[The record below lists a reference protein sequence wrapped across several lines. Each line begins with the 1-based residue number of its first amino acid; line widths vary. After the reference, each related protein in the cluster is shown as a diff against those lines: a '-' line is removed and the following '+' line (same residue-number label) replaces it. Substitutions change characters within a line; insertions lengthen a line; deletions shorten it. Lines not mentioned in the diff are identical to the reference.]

1 MIENKNRGQ
10 QEAKQVGFFL
20 YDDMDP
26 LDFAG
31 AFQVFASVNRIRPGA
46 MQTFTF
52 AFRLQP
58 IRCANGLIITP
69 ESSFVDVMKIDL
81 MIVPGGEGRR
91 VPMANPMIQSQL
103 RKLAN
108 QCEFII
114 GVSTGTLILAAA
126 GILRD
131 RQATTHWL
139 ALKELQERD
148 DLIPYYSSKIVRAG
162 RVLTCAGSSLAIDTS
177 IYIIQETYG
186 KHLADEVR
194 SLIEHQHAKVPMTVF

>member
-1 MIENKNRGQ
+1 MIEDTSIGQ
-10 QEAKQVGFFL
+10 QDVKQVGFFL
-20 YDDMDP
+20 YDDMNP

-31 AFQVFASVNRIRPGA
+31 AFQVFASVNRIRPGV

-52 AFRLQP
+52 ALRLQP
-58 IRCANGLIITP
+58 IRCVNGLIITP
-69 ESSFVDVMKIDL
+69 ESTFLDIIKIDL
-81 MIVPGGEGRR
+81 MIVPGGEGRK
-91 VPMANPMIQSQL
+91 VPMANPMIQRQL

-108 QCEFII
+108 QCEFVV

-126 GILRD
+126 GILRE

-148 DLIPYYSSKIVRAG
+148 DLIPYNSSKIVRAG
-162 RVLTCAGSSLAIDTS
+162 RILTCAGSSLAIATS

-194 SLIEHQHAKVPMTVF
+194 SLIEHQHAEVPMMAF

>member
-108 QCEFII
+108 QCEFIV
-114 GVSTGTLILAAA
+114 GVSTGTLILAAE
-126 GILRD
+126 GILRE

-162 RVLTCAGSSLAIDTS
+162 RVLTCAGSSLTIDTS

-186 KHLADEVR
+186 KHFADEVR